1 MKHHCRAFRVSP
13 ATRLGHFAGKIGNWI
28 ALQGAFGRSSPG
40 PKLFDAAT
48 GSNSR
53 GLFAATRHGSGDL
66 QSRAGDRGRA
76 VSDVKA
82 NTRNLRI
89 TLRSLS
95 ILDPYLRTIER
106 SISIIILGL

>member
-28 ALQGAFGRSSPG
+28 ALQGAFGRSSLG

-53 GLFAATRHGSGDL
+53 GPKPPYNS
-66 QSRAGDRGRA
+66 
-76 VSDVKA
+76 
-82 NTRNLRI
+82 
-89 TLRSLS
+89 S
-95 ILDPYLRTIER
+95 IPFDIGPLPTYN
-106 SISIIILGL
+106 

>member
-1 MKHHCRAFRVSP
+1 MKQHRRSVPGLSGDKIRTFCRKNRQ
-13 ATRLGHFAGKIGNWI
+13 LDC
-28 ALQGAFGRSSPG
+28 SSGGLWTQFPE

-53 GLFAATRHGSGDL
+53 GLFAAASHGSGDL
-66 QSRAGDRGRA
+66 QSRAGDRRRA
-76 VSDVKA
+76 VADVKA
-82 NTRNLRI
+82 NTPNLRI